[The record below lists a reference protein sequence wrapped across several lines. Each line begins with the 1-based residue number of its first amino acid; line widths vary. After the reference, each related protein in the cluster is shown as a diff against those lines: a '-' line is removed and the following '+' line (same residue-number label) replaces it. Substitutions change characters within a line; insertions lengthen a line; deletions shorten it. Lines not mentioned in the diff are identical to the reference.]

1 MRRGL
6 AGSATPCAGGWP
18 TAVRMPASRAKAS
31 PTVRS
36 RLVRSGLAAAG
47 TPRAVRRAPC
57 AAAHDQGLP
66 GKRQLL
72 MPERQQNFWKKI
84 ASILRH

>member
-1 MRRGL
+1 VCWRL
-6 AGSATPCAGGWP
+6 ADGSADAREQGKGLSDGP
-18 TAVRMPASRAKAS
+18 
-31 PTVRS
+31 
-36 RLVRSGLAAAG
+36 LAAGALRLG
-47 TPRAVRRAPC
+47 GGRHPARRAPC